1 MTETSGYNDPGSY
14 DAATVAAANARI
26 IKRGYQQ
33 GYLNSLAVTQD
44 SPTAMSVHVATGGCW
59 IEGTWHTS
67 SAITTL
73 TIDAADPTLDRI
85 DLIVARR
92 TGTNSIELA
101 VLKGTNSGTPVAPT
115 LTKTLSVYELAL
127 AQISIVHGTTAITTA
142 MITNKRL
149 STDCGPAACEMGF
162 FTIDPATGN
171 MAAGSKRITTL
182 ADPISAQD
190 ADTKAAREAA
200 VAAIPAL
207 PSPTGN
213 ANKYAV
219 VNSGGTAWIIDT
231 LSGSWVAFAGN
242 TLRKSSDTDDNTTS
256 ASYVLLKTITIP
268 AHMASGIFR
277 VNFTIYG
284 GIASDCYYGKIYKNT
299 VAYGTERHN
308 SNGAFEY
315 SEDLAFV
322 AGDDVQIYAKNTDS
336 HTTTIR
342 NFRIYCEISPVT
354 PAW

>member
-59 IEGTWHTS
+59 IEGTWHRS

-92 TGTNSIELA
+92 TGTTSIELA

-182 ADPISAQD
+182 ADPTSAQD
-190 ADTKAAREAA
+190 ADTQAARDEAIAA
-200 VAAIPAL
+200 VPAL

-213 ANKYAV
+213 ANKQVV
-219 VNSGGTAWIIDT
+219 VNAGGTAWIIDT
-231 LSGSWVAFAGN
+231 LSGSWTAIAGN
-242 TLRKSSDTDDNTTS
+242 TLRKSNDAEESTTS
-256 ASYVLLKTITIP
+256 ASYVLIKTITIP
-268 AHMASGIFR
+268 TYMTSGTFR
-277 VNFTIYG
+277 VKFTLRAPVG
-284 GIASDCYYGKIYKNT
+284 FNTGWGRIYKNT
-299 VAYGTERHN
+299 VAYGTER
-308 SNGAFEY
+308 NGDSTEEF
-315 SEDLAFV
+315 SEDLAF
-322 AGDDVQIYAKNTDS
+322 AASDSVQIYAKNTGGN
-336 HTTTIR
+336 TTYIS
-342 NFRIYCEISPVT
+342 NFRIYCESLPT
-354 PAW
+354 AQTW